1 MSKFGKRSRPNFFG
15 EVYILRGARIKWVRN
30 ISLVR
35 KIRKQ
40 KLVDFVC
47 FYRYMI
53 KETYYINKD

>member
-1 MSKFGKRSRPNFFG
+1 MYVQVWKKIQTKFLWRS
-15 EVYILRGARIKWVRN
+15 VLRGARIKWVRN

-40 KLVDFVC
+40 KMVDFVC